1 MYEVLSFLHVKV
13 LAMSESGNIARKGS
27 AISLFPLYD
36 SHGIQHPRVGV
47 WRFFSVEVDPKP
59 LCVAL
64 DAGKTV
70 SRAVLGPG
78 NVSDGAE
85 QNLHP
90 LQTFYSNFMPF

>member
-27 AISLFPLYD
+27 AMSSFPLYD

-59 LCVAL
+59 LCGTGC
-64 DAGKTV
+64 GKNGIPRCTWT
-70 SRAVLGPG
+70 G
-78 NVSDGAE
+78 
-85 QNLHP
+85 
-90 LQTFYSNFMPF
+90 